1 MQLLSS
7 NKDDISTL
15 TEYLGKREIGFGRG
29 DHQYSPMLIIVV
41 YTV

>member
-7 NKDDISTL
+7 NKDNFSTL
-15 TEYLGKREIGFGRG
+15 VEHLGKRKIGFVRG
-29 DHQYSPMLIIVV
+29 DHQYSPILIIVV

>member
-1 MQLLSS
+1 MQLSSS

-15 TEYLGKREIGFGRG
+15 SEHLGKREIGFERG
-29 DHQYSPMLIIVV
+29 DHQYSPMLIMVF